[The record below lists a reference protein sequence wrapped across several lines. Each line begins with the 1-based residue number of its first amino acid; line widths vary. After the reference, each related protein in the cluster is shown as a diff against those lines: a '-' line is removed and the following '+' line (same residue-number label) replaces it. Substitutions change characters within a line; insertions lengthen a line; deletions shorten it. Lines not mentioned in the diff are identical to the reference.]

1 MQKNILYEDEDI
13 MVVFKPAGI
22 ATQTARIGQ
31 QDMVSELK
39 NYLAGKGQ
47 HQGEKEP
54 YLGLVHRLDQPVSGL
69 LAFGKS
75 KRGAAGLSRLVTE
88 GKLQKYYYAVV
99 LGRMKEEKGTLC
111 DYLYKDSR
119 TNQSVIVSEDFKGAK
134 EAVLEYEQLSTLAVF
149 GDGRESVKKLP
160 EVSLVR
166 IRLLT
171 GRHHQIRVQFAN
183 AGYPLLGD
191 NKYGND
197 ASRDLSAKAG
207 CKSIALCAYRLDFDH
222 PVTGKKMSFEKKPED
237 PVFVPFFT
245 L

>member
-39 NYLAGKGQ
+39 NYLAGKGL

-99 LGRMKEEKGTLC
+99 LGRMKEEKGSLC

-134 EAVLEYEQLSTLAVF
+134 DAALE
-149 GDGRESVKKLP
+149 
-160 EVSLVR
+160 
-166 IRLLT
+166 
-171 GRHHQIRVQFAN
+171 
-183 AGYPLLGD
+183 
-191 NKYGND
+191 
-197 ASRDLSAKAG
+197 
-207 CKSIALCAYRLDFDH
+207 
-222 PVTGKKMSFEKKPED
+222 
-237 PVFVPFFT
+237 
-245 L
+245 